1 MSKSA
6 ENNGLDRWER
16 NYFVS
21 VMSSQFRGA
30 VYICKDQQQRKMC
43 LKTEETKTWGWK
55 CSNVSPNLPKL
66 THPKYVLSI
75 ILYWFCLFLIDEFDL
90 DSLLNGGGISSFADV
105 YQKLK
110 VCCWFFWIFFSC
122 CRILYLRIILQ
133 LFWITHDLRCLTRFR
148 ILGFSSTSIK
158 PYTIASNPCLSDN
171 SGNNEQKL
179 QN

>member
-1 MSKSA
+1 MSKTA

-21 VMSSQFRGA
+21 VMSSQFRGG

-110 VCCWFFWIFFSC
+110 VCCWFFLNFFFLLPDS
-122 CRILYLRIILQ
+122 LLAYH
-133 LFWITHDLRCLTRFR
+133 FTT
-148 ILGFSSTSIK
+148 
-158 PYTIASNPCLSDN
+158 LSDN
-171 SGNNEQKL
+171 SRPALSNTFQDFRFFFDIN
-179 QN
+179 